1 MSKPT
6 VLLDVDNTILDIES
20 LKKEEGQIID
30 ANYGEEAQ
38 KDLWK
43 IYKQV
48 QEEKGVFDPKEV
60 AMRFVRKRKSADW
73 ASILAVFV
81 EADFA
86 KFLLPGAMQLI
97 DYLANN
103 ANLVIFSEGHELFQR
118 QKIEKLGLD
127 KISDEV
133 IIARS
138 KKELFGEVARKFL
151 PPFVVIDDN
160 PMVIIEAKKRL
171 SGVKTI
177 WFKFGKHTEEGQN
190 PGADLE
196 TDKLDE
202 VIFYLKKI
210 IKS

>member
-1 MSKPT
+1 MTKST

-20 LKKEEGQIID
+20 LKKQQGQIID
-30 ANYGEEAQ
+30 ANYGEGAQ
-38 KDLWK
+38 TEFWQ

-48 QEEKGVFDPKEV
+48 QEETGVFDPKEV
-60 AMRFVRKRKSADW
+60 AIRFARKRKSANW
-73 ASILAVFV
+73 ASVLVVFV

-86 KFLLPGAMQLI
+86 NFLLPRAMELI

-103 ANLVIFSEGHELFQR
+103 AKLVIFSEGHELFQR

-127 KISDEV
+127 KLADEV
-133 IIARS
+133 IITRS

-160 PMVIIEAKKRL
+160 PEIIIEAKKRL
-171 SGVKTI
+171 SEVKTVWVKI
-177 WFKFGKHTEEGQN
+177 GQHAKEGQN
-190 PGADLE
+190 LDADLE

-210 IKS
+210 IGR